1 MLKNKN
7 QVARIDALRYDE
19 LDAFGHMSEP
29 AGAAQ
34 SCMAASDE
42 VFQDLDSARFQKI
55 EPVFSG
61 SPILALE
68 FSAELAFNSFSKGF
82 RYDMKTANHA
92 RWRLSKMMSGVPGNR
107 TSEPTRP
114 DRAPAGSDE
123 VS

>member
-1 MLKNKN
+1 LKSDS
-7 QVARIDALRYDE
+7 IRYVNNRE
-19 LDAFGHMSEP
+19 TDAFRRGDMNDP
-29 AGAAQ
+29 
-34 SCMAASDE
+34 
-42 VFQDLDSARFQKI
+42 VPDLF
-55 EPVFSG
+55 FG
-61 SPILALE
+61 FMFLALE